1 MDSCQTFRKK
11 FYVFISPYPSNRIF
25 YVLSISMKRN
35 SGKCVP
41 KVQQNA
47 SFSSKFRKK
56 FCNNRLLQQIL
67 IISINVYDYT
77 FDCTYTNIFKTELV
91 VLDFN
96 QVVVFRFAHLLF
108 QCLRDNLICLLE
120 RQLEINMTT
129 KCTAIVSSKRLKL

>member
-1 MDSCQTFRKK
+1 
-11 FYVFISPYPSNRIF
+11 
-25 YVLSISMKRN
+25 MKRN